1 MRVRSGEGMALTNT
15 AILSLSLLM
24 LAVSCFLYQAGALS
38 LAGVVM
44 SFVTLL
50 SSFGPVTAIANLGTT
65 LQNTLASGSRVL
77 SLLHE
82 EPEAAELQEGEE
94 VDGAGVAFEN
104 VDFAYDE
111 QQILS
116 RFSLRIAPGKM
127 SGICGK
133 SGSGKSTMLRLM
145 MRFWDVKGG
154 TVRVGKG
161 DVLSLIHIS

>member
-1 MRVRSGEGMALTNT
+1 MTNT

-82 EPEAAELQEGEE
+82 EPEAAELLEGRN
-94 VDGAGVAFEN
+94 GRRGRRG
-104 VDFAYDE
+104 
-111 QQILS
+111 L
-116 RFSLRIAPGKM
+116 
-127 SGICGK
+127 
-133 SGSGKSTMLRLM
+133 
-145 MRFWDVKGG
+145 
-154 TVRVGKG
+154 
-161 DVLSLIHIS
+161 

>member
-1 MRVRSGEGMALTNT
+1 MRSGEGMALTNT

-38 LAGVVM
+38 LAGVVI

-82 EPEAAELQEGEE
+82 EPEAAERSGKRSTGQVRPRKRGLS
-94 VDGAGVAFEN
+94 F
-104 VDFAYDE
+104 DE

-116 RFSLRIAPGKM
+116 RFSRIAPG
-127 SGICGK
+127 
-133 SGSGKSTMLRLM
+133 
-145 MRFWDVKGG
+145 
-154 TVRVGKG
+154 
-161 DVLSLIHIS
+161 